1 MTEQQAEQENRSDQ
15 DTWSGRTCPEHIRAT
30 KERTSDVSSKK
41 SAKSQKEMFQFLDLR
56 KTSGGGGAR
65 RNHGRWVF
73 SRLANT

>member
-56 KTSGGGGAR
+56 KTSGGAR